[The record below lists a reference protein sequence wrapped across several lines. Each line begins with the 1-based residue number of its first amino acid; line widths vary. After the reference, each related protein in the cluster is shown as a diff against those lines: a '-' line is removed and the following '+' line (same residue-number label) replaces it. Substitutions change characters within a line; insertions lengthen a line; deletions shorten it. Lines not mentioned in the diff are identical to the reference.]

1 MRDSGRGE
9 VGGGAVRTGRRGG
22 NEGGVTVKEKR
33 VCLLKFRQEKVYCFV
48 TGNTKLYSLKQE
60 CMYRKG
66 TGWLG
71 PVQHPLEWHLC
82 R

>member
-1 MRDSGRGE
+1 MRGGGRDEVGRG
-9 VGGGAVRTGRRGG
+9 GTGRRGG
-22 NEGGVTVKEKR
+22 NEVGVTVKEKR

-48 TGNTKLYSLKQE
+48 TGNTKFYTLKQE

-66 TGWLG
+66 TGWLE
-71 PVQHPLEWHLC
+71 PVQHPLEWHLG